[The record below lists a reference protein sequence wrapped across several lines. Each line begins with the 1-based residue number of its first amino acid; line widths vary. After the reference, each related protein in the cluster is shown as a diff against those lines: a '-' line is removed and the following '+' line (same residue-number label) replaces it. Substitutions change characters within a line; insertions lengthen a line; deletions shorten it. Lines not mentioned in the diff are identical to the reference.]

1 MSFINITTHNCIIS
15 IRVFKKQRPKMCD
28 KLTSRG
34 ASRESHNLQFKEN
47 FTWSCCFIDRI
58 KSGFKT
64 FFLCVQSFYS
74 CRYIFSFQLQQYCG
88 LKDLP

>member
-34 ASRESHNLQFKEN
+34 ASRESHNLQFKEISPGPVVLLTESSLALKHSFCVFN
-47 FTWSCCFIDRI
+47 LSTAVGI
-58 KSGFKT
+58 
-64 FFLCVQSFYS
+64 FFPFNYNSTVV
-74 CRYIFSFQLQQYCG
+74 
-88 LKDLP
+88 